1 MARHNLKQKRH
12 DNTDQERK
20 IVNGKIVLYIHVRT
34 IAGDVRF
41 IVGPLEVVCSR
52 HKAEVGPSVEHV
64 HVEGPPG
71 V

>member
-1 MARHNLKQKRH
+1 MARHNLKQKQH
-12 DNTDQERK
+12 DNTGQERK
-20 IVNGKIVLYIHVRT
+20 IVTGKIVLYYHT

-41 IVGPLEVVCSR
+41 IVRPLEVVCSR

>member
-1 MARHNLKQKRH
+1 M
-12 DNTDQERK
+12 
-20 IVNGKIVLYIHVRT
+20 NGKIVLYIHVRT

-41 IVGPLEVVCSR
+41 IVRPLEVVSSR

-64 HVEGPPG
+64 HVEGSPG